1 MLQSLDGFHLSRR
14 GTNVLGVRLA
24 RLVRRA
30 SKMQYTYLMLLKDHF
45 TKLKIIT
52 RRIRPEKEIEEKNV
66 NGSLELFKNVLL
78 DVQKATIPYL
88 TEKAM
93 WI

>member
-1 MLQSLDGFHLSRR
+1 
-14 GTNVLGVRLA
+14 
-24 RLVRRA
+24 
-30 SKMQYTYLMLLKDHF
+30 MQYTYLMLLKDHF

-52 RRIRPEKEIEEKNV
+52 RHIRPEKEIKEKNI

>member
-1 MLQSLDGFHLSRR
+1 MVQSSDGFRLSGR
-14 GTNVLGVRLA
+14 GTDVLEDRLA
-24 RLVRRA
+24 RRIRRA
-30 SKMQYTYLMLLKDHF
+30 SKMQYIYLMLLKDHF

-52 RRIRPEKEIEEKNV
+52 RPEKEIKNV
-66 NGSLELFKNVLL
+66 KGSLELFKNVLL
-78 DVQKATIPYL
+78 VVPKATIPYL

>member
-1 MLQSLDGFHLSRR
+1 MLHSLDGFHLSRR
-14 GTNVLGVRLA
+14 GTNVLGDRLA

-30 SKMQYTYLMLLKDHF
+30 SKMQYTHLMLLKDHF

-52 RRIRPEKEIEEKNV
+52 RHIRPRERNHREKR

-88 TEKAM
+88 TENAM